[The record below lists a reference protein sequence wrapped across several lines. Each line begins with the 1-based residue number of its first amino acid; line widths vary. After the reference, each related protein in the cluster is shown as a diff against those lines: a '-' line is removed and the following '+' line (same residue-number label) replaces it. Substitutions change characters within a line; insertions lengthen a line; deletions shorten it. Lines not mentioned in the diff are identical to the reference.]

1 LLFLTS
7 ALHLQGFFCVFYGE
21 NPKNYLWGMSIE
33 KFKKDSMFHRIKA
46 SYLDESSVVLS
57 QREEEKKAR
66 LAHVWSLRLNNKY
79 SASQA
84 IQIMMRDYK
93 ISQATAYRE
102 YNWAMQIFGDLDAVS
117 VKADRLILQEALW
130 NAYQKA
136 VKSGQVELEIKA
148 LKVYASLFNFEES
161 ENQIDPEKIQ
171 AHEYNIKMPRRMY
184 KVMDKLF
191 KEGVVDFNNLEVED
205 IDYNEVTENDETD
218 DSDK

>member
-1 LLFLTS
+1 
-7 ALHLQGFFCVFYGE
+7 
-21 NPKNYLWGMSIE
+21 M
-33 KFKKDSMFHRIKA
+33 
-46 SYLDESSVVLS
+46 
-57 QREEEKKAR
+57 
-66 LAHVWSLRLNNKY
+66 NNKY
-79 SASQA
+79 SANQA

-102 YNWAMQIFGDLDAVS
+102 HNWAMQIFGDLDAVS

-184 KVMDKLF
+184 KVIDKLF
-191 KEGVVDFNNLEVED
+191 KDGVVDFNNLEVED

>member
-1 LLFLTS
+1 
-7 ALHLQGFFCVFYGE
+7 
-21 NPKNYLWGMSIE
+21 MSIE

-171 AHEYNIKMPRRMY
+171 AHEYIIKMPRRMY
-184 KVMDKLF
+184 KIMDKSF
-191 KEGVVDFNNLEVED
+191 KYGVVDLNHLDVED

>member
-1 LLFLTS
+1 
-7 ALHLQGFFCVFYGE
+7 
-21 NPKNYLWGMSIE
+21 
-33 KFKKDSMFHRIKA
+33 
-46 SYLDESSVVLS
+46 
-57 QREEEKKAR
+57 
-66 LAHVWSLRLNNKY
+66 
-79 SASQA
+79 
-84 IQIMMRDYK
+84 
-93 ISQATAYRE
+93 
-102 YNWAMQIFGDLDAVS
+102 MQIFGDLDAVS